1 MSQFLQTEQR
11 DINGRVFTVRVL
23 TFAEARKVYSKIQRL
38 LVGNE
43 EVVADAGV
51 GLFMFAGLAGAISDE
66 EMKLFIDT
74 FGPTTSVALDATRT
88 LDLGDEGKRNLVFG
102 GHFEDMFAWL
112 DFCVDVNFAVV
123 MEKLRGARQRL
134 EERTKR
140 LAAEKISS

>member
-43 EVVADAGV
+43 EVIEDAGV

-66 EMKLFIDT
+66 DMKLFIET

-88 LDLGDEGKRNLVFG
+88 LDLGDEMKRNLVFG
-102 GHFEDMFAWL
+102 AHFEDMFEWL
-112 DFCVDVNFAVV
+112 DFCVDVNFKVV
-123 MEKLRGARQRL
+123 MGKLRGARQRL

-140 LAAEKISS
+140 LAAEKSSS